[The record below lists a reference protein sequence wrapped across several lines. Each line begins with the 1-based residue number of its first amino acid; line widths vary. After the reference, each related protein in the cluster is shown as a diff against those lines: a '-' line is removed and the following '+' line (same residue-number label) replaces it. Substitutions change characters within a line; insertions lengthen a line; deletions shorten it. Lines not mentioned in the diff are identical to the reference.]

1 MLVKA
6 SIVPRGRVEEQE
18 LPEGARAS
26 DLVRHLGLPTAACL
40 VMRNGAPIPIDEP
53 LAEGDVLE
61 VVYVASGG

>member
-6 SIVPRGRVEEQE
+6 NIVPRGREVEHE

-26 DLVRHLGLPTAACL
+26 DLVRKLGLPTAACL
-40 VMRNGAPIPIDEP
+40 VMRNGSPVPIDEP
-53 LAEGDVLE
+53 LVDGDSME

>member
-1 MLVKA
+1 
-6 SIVPRGRVEEQE
+6 E

-40 VMRNGAPIPIDEP
+40 VMRNGSPIPIDEP
-53 LAEGDVLE
+53 LAEGDALE